1 MRPDP
6 TEAEMAKATV
16 NKEMDIEKL
25 SEVASVTVT
34 KQGDVKFM
42 VIPKEEVLLETEVV
56 FTRRN
61 WISFV
66 TVGRPKILQA
76 TRDKKDVKFSYH
88 GNSKV
93 AIVVHRDNGSYQV
106 HLMTYSA
113 KGSPRRDLCVY
124 LTQEEYEALENHIPD
139 INHAIELITLST
151 SSNKKPLLLCSYKW
165 KIIPKNEH
173 AVVPLCSVSYLD
185 ENHAMKCGMQT
196 AADSDLDVDEVQII
210 ADWLPVPQELAF
222 LRKVYL
228 IMMYKACKYCMHA
241 HCNACKEWLSE
252 DDPLHEE
259 PNFGCQAKERNV
271 ISEYI
276 SEAKEYVDDA
286 IVKNVFLNCWKKLEL
301 CFVNVDHLL
310 NQIHMLYDEENGT
323 SIIELVL
330 KSMGNI
336 KQDPEAMFIEDK
348 LIEIKY
354 REHVESFIPD
364 IQDLSP
370 IQDKKRP
377 FGMDIG
383 PNSEEEEEEVEVK
396 KKKKKKK
403 IDELSECVSD
413 LIKIDTKAEK
423 KQDEK

>member
-1 MRPDP
+1 M
-6 TEAEMAKATV
+6 
-16 NKEMDIEKL
+16 
-25 SEVASVTVT
+25 
-34 KQGDVKFM
+34 
-42 VIPKEEVLLETEVV
+42 
-56 FTRRN
+56 
-61 WISFV
+61 
-66 TVGRPKILQA
+66 
-76 TRDKKDVKFSYH
+76 
-88 GNSKV
+88 
-93 AIVVHRDNGSYQV
+93 
-106 HLMTYSA
+106 
-113 KGSPRRDLCVY
+113 
-124 LTQEEYEALENHIPD
+124 
-139 INHAIELITLST
+139 
-151 SSNKKPLLLCSYKW
+151 
-165 KIIPKNEH
+165 
-173 AVVPLCSVSYLD
+173 
-185 ENHAMKCGMQT
+185 
-196 AADSDLDVDEVQII
+196 QII

-259 PNFGCQAKERNV
+259 PHFGCQAKERNV

-276 SEAKEYVDDA
+276 SEAKEYVDNA

-301 CFVNVDHLL
+301 GFVNVDHLL

-330 KSMGNI
+330 KRMENI
-336 KQDPEAMFIEDK
+336 KQDPKAMFIEDK

-383 PNSEEEEEEVEVK
+383 PNSEEEEVN
-396 KKKKKKK
+396 KKKKKK
-403 IDELSECVSD
+403 IDELSESVSD

-423 KQDEK
+423 KQEK

>member
-1 MRPDP
+1 MFTSVILLKASTEQIPTYKQYKYLRPDP
-6 TEAEMAKATV
+6 TEAEMAQATV
-16 NKEMDIEKL
+16 NKEMDIKKL

-61 WISFV
+61 
-66 TVGRPKILQA
+66 
-76 TRDKKDVKFSYH
+76 Y
-88 GNSKV
+88 SKV

-165 KIIPKNEH
+165 KIIP
-173 AVVPLCSVSYLD
+173 LCSVSYLD

-196 AADSDLDVDEVQII
+196 AADCDLDVDEVHII

-241 HCNACKEWLSE
+241 HCKACKEWLNE

-286 IVKNVFLNCWKKLEL
+286 TVKNVFLNCWKKLEL
-301 CFVNVDHLL
+301 GFVNVDHLL

-354 REHVESFIPD
+354 REHLESFIPD
-364 IQDLSP
+364 IQDLFP

-383 PNSEEEEEEVEVK
+383 PNSEEEEEEV
-396 KKKKKKK
+396 KKKKKK
-403 IDELSECVSD
+403 IDELSVSVSD
-413 LIKIDTKAEK
+413 LIKINTKAEK
-423 KQDEK
+423 KQEKKKKNLKNIYIQVYWTIE

>member
-1 MRPDP
+1 M
-6 TEAEMAKATV
+6 
-16 NKEMDIEKL
+16 
-25 SEVASVTVT
+25 
-34 KQGDVKFM
+34 
-42 VIPKEEVLLETEVV
+42 
-56 FTRRN
+56 
-61 WISFV
+61 
-66 TVGRPKILQA
+66 
-76 TRDKKDVKFSYH
+76 
-88 GNSKV
+88 
-93 AIVVHRDNGSYQV
+93 
-106 HLMTYSA
+106 
-113 KGSPRRDLCVY
+113 
-124 LTQEEYEALENHIPD
+124 ENHIPD
-139 INHAIELITLST
+139 INHAIETITPST

-173 AVVPLCSVSYLD
+173 AVVPLCSVSYLN

-196 AADSDLDVDEVQII
+196 AADCDLDVDEVQII

-241 HCNACKEWLSE
+241 HCNACKEWMSE

-259 PNFGCQAKERNV
+259 PNLGCQAKERNV

-286 IVKNVFLNCWKKLEL
+286 IVRNVFLNCWKKLEL
-301 CFVNVDHLL
+301 GFVNVDHLL

-348 LIEIKY
+348 LIEMKY
-354 REHVESFIPD
+354 REHIESFIPD

-370 IQDKKRP
+370 VQDKKRP

-383 PNSEEEEEEVEVK
+383 PNSEEEEEEV
-396 KKKKKKK
+396 KKKKKK
-403 IDELSECVSD
+403 IDELSESVSD
-413 LIKIDTKAEK
+413 LIEIDTKPEK
-423 KQDEK
+423 KQEKEEK